1 MLLNKFKFGGIRD
14 NSMTAAVMF
23 FCFAISCSFILINVL
38 ITIIIE
44 AYEKVKTDL
53 AQKGNQ
59 YEILDFVGRQVK
71 AVIGIE
77 SLPPTQ
83 SALKED
89 VERRKRE

>member
-44 AYEKVKTDL
+44 AYEKMKEEL
-53 AQKGNQ
+53 EHRGNE
-59 YEILDFVGRQVK
+59 YEILDFLTRQMK
-71 AVIGIE
+71 ALIGLE
-77 SLPPTQ
+77 SPPPVL
-83 SALKED
+83 SAKRED
-89 VERRKRE
+89 VERRRRE